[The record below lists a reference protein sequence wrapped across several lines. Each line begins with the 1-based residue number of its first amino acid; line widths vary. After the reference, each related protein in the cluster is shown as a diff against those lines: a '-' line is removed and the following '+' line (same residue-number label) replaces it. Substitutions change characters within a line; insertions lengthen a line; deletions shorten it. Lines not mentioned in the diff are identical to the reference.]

1 MTGDT
6 GLRGPDGKKGDMG
19 HMGVIGPR
27 GFPGQEGSPGQPGQP
42 GQPGYPGKPVS
53 VPAFLSDVNNHS
65 SENKK
70 RTLEKRRFA
79 ATAGEVRVGSYC
91 DTAVSVRELRED
103 GELSTEKIL

>member
-6 GLRGPDGKKGDMG
+6 GPRGPDGKKGDMG

-27 GFPGQEGSPGQPGQP
+27 GFPGQDGSPGQPGQP

-53 VPAFLSDVNNHS
+53 VPPFLSDVNNHS

-70 RTLEKRRFA
+70 RTEKCWRKDTFLPHLERSGLGV
-79 ATAGEVRVGSYC
+79 TVTLLSVCVSYMKM
-91 DTAVSVRELRED
+91 EN
-103 GELSTEKIL
+103 